1 MRSVLPNFPPHCDPR
16 KKTESGSTVPPYQPW
31 TSSNPSLPL
40 FSPPPN
46 VWIYP
51 IKDFHLSPT
60 HRPLGVV
67 GFLVILTR
75 LVCHLK
81 VLLQYIKGLYMLT
94 QTIPITGLFLQA
106 LGKIPLLTLQL
117 QLFHL
122 LLHLKDLWCLKLLAM

>member
-16 KKTESGSTVPPYQPW
+16 KQTESGSTVPPYQPW
-31 TSSNPSLPL
+31 TSSNPSLPP
-40 FSPPPN
+40 FSNPQAT
-46 VWIYP
+46 V
-51 IKDFHLSPT
+51 
-60 HRPLGVV
+60 GVV

-106 LGKIPLLTLQL
+106 LGKIPFLTLQL

-122 LLHLKDLWCLKLLAM
+122 LVHLKDLWCLKLLAM